1 MYALVDRPVESL
13 CNGGRLLLWAMR
25 GWALAIE
32 RGCCPARAL
41 HRGFAG
47 VGALAALP
55 DVHVAFALLVSGSRT
70 RLAFAPMGCAR
81 IGEVEAVLL
90 RLWSD
95 AASGGTDT
103 ARATLGLLIDEA
115 SVAPAHAAIDAA
127 ASQLAAAGFDLSHL
141 TTPSPSLS
149 GPST

>member
-1 MYALVDRPVESL
+1 MAIRDRRPAP
-13 CNGGRLLLWAMR
+13 GRRRNRCTRLSIVPWRASATA
-25 GWALAIE
+25 GAF
-32 RGCCPARAL
+32 CCGR
-41 HRGFAG
+41 FAG

-95 AASGGTDT
+95 VASGGTDT
-103 ARATLGLLIDEA
+103 ARATLGLLVDEA
-115 SVAPAHAAIDAA
+115 SVAPALAAIDAA